1 MSTISKEK
9 VALPPLRFSAVRLL
23 IARNV
28 LEQNLSHQIH
38 GDSHSSAAKLE
49 KLLSLLSQSQEPS
62 LAPSIVTTRDL
73 LKAHYLYFHHMHVC
87 VCGGACHGARMEVRG
102 QLAGLSFLLPPREFW
117 VLNSDCQALE
127 QSSCYSPS
135 FFFSLS
141 SFTPSSLSCA
151 VSC

>member
-1 MSTISKEK
+1 MSTISKGK

-62 LAPSIVTTRDL
+62 LAPSIVTPT
-73 LKAHYLYFHHMHVC
+73 
-87 VCGGACHGARMEVRG
+87 
-102 QLAGLSFLLPPREFW
+102 
-117 VLNSDCQALE
+117 
-127 QSSCYSPS
+127 
-135 FFFSLS
+135 
-141 SFTPSSLSCA
+141 
-151 VSC
+151 